1 MPDFTAE
8 TAVSKMKI
16 AVLSGK
22 GGTGKTLVSV
32 NLAAVAGHSTYIDCD
47 VEEPNGHLF
56 FKPDIAR
63 EELIS
68 VKIPQVD
75 EKQCIGCRSCV
86 RFCNYNALA
95 YVNKKLIIFD
105 DVCHS
110 CGGCVLVCP
119 KSALSERDKPIGKIK
134 IGVSGDVNV
143 YTGVMNTGE
152 ATGIPIINRLLEEG
166 SAEEHRL
173 TFIDCPP
180 GSACIVMESIKD
192 ADYCVLVAE
201 PTLFGAHNLNMVYE
215 LVKLFD
221 KPTGVVLNKCLNED
235 NPVEQFC
242 LDKSLEILGRIPFDH
257 ELASL
262 NSNAEIVV
270 NKKEKYREL
279 FIGLLET
286 IVDRVENGAAS
297 HKPNMV
303 HGKVAAD
310 DQEGHR
316 MELEQV
322 CDEKVYG
329 KVAADDQKGHNAEQ
343 EKKTCGENV
352 FVEPGEFHRE
362 LEGACSE
369 RDHTSS
375 EREGSAK

>member
-119 KSALSERDKPIGKIK
+119 KSALSERDKLIGKIK

-270 NKKEKYREL
+270 NKKEK
-279 FIGLLET
+279 
-286 IVDRVENGAAS
+286 AARS
-297 HKPNMV
+297 RGGDP
-303 HGKVAAD
+303 D
-310 DQEGHR
+310 LR
-316 MELEQV
+316 
-322 CDEKVYG
+322 
-329 KVAADDQKGHNAEQ
+329 
-343 EKKTCGENV
+343 
-352 FVEPGEFHRE
+352 
-362 LEGACSE
+362 
-369 RDHTSS
+369 SS
-375 EREGSAK
+375 RL